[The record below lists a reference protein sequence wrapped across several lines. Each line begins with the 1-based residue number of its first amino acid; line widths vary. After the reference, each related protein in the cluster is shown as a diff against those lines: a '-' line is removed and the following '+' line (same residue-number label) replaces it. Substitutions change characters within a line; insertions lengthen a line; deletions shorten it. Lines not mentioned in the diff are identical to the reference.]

1 MESRRRK
8 WAPGSLEVYMKFV
21 PAVENKGRKRG
32 GGKKDNESLELRCEI
47 SERGGGKRERG
58 HSGMG

>member
-1 MESRRRK
+1 
-8 WAPGSLEVYMKFV
+8 MKFV

-47 SERGGGKRERG
+47 RERGGGKRERG